1 MCLYSLE
8 AFSKNSGQ
16 SHSVS
21 LISFLCSHASGDL
34 IYTLDAAMPIQTLDD
49 IAATTGP
56 LLGLD
61 PGTKTLGLAISDRT
75 RLIATP
81 LKTIRRTKFTPD
93 AQELIEIYEK
103 NDCVG
108 LVIGLPVNMDGSA
121 GPRVQSVKDFAN
133 NLLKMRDLP
142 IFFWDERLSTLAVTR
157 GMLAAD
163 MSRKKRAENVDKL
176 AAGYILQGVLDRL
189 RT

>member
-1 MCLYSLE
+1 
-8 AFSKNSGQ
+8 
-16 SHSVS
+16 
-21 LISFLCSHASGDL
+21 
-34 IYTLDAAMPIQTLDD
+34 MPIQTVEDF
-49 IAATTGP
+49 AASSGP

-81 LKTIRRTKFTPD
+81 LKTIRRKKFTPD
-93 AQELIEIYEK
+93 AAELLDLYET
-103 NDCVG
+103 NEAVG

-121 GPRVQSVKDFAN
+121 GPRVQSVRDFTT
-133 NLLKMRDLP
+133 NLLRIRDLP
-142 IFFWDERLSTLAVTR
+142 ILFWDERLSTMAVTR

-176 AAGYILQGVLDRL
+176 AASSILQGVLDRL
-189 RT
+189 RN